1 MQNKLQELTEK
12 IFKEGISKGN
22 AEAEKII
29 NDSKKQAEDIILKA
43 KKEADKVINDAKK
56 KSDEIKSSS
65 EAEFR
70 LSSKQAINALK
81 QQITDLI
88 NGEIVSTSVKKVF
101 EDKDFIKKLIETSI
115 KNWQP
120 ASNEDADL
128 TILLPEKQEK
138 EIQQYFTKSVKDL
151 LKKGIEIRFDADVK
165 SGFQIGPKNGSYKIS
180 FTEEDFI
187 NFFKQYLRPR
197 LIKLLFSEE

>member
-29 NDSKKQAEDIILKA
+29 NDSKKEAGDIVANA
-43 KKEADKVINDAKK
+43 KKDADKIISSAKK

-70 LSSKQAINALK
+70 LSSKQAINVLK
-81 QQITDLI
+81 QQITDLV
-88 NGEIVSTSVKKVF
+88 NGEIVNASVKDAFK
-101 EDKDFIKKLIETSI
+101 DKDFVKRLIETSI
-115 KNWQP
+115 KNWKP
-120 ASNEDADL
+120 ASDEDIDISL
-128 TILLPEKQEK
+128 LLPEKQEK

-151 LKKGIEIRFDADVK
+151 LKKGLEIRFDDEVK

-197 LIKLLFSEE
+197 LIKLLFAEE

>member
-1 MQNKLQELTEK
+1 MQELTQK

-29 NDSKKQAEDIILKA
+29 DNSRKEAEDIVGKA
-43 KKEADKVINDAKK
+43 KKEADKILKDAKK
-56 KSDEIKSSS
+56 KSDEIKKSS

-70 LSSKQAINALK
+70 LSSKQSINALK

-88 NGEIVSTSVKKVF
+88 NGEIVNVSVKKAF
-101 EDKDFIKKLIETSI
+101 KDHDFIKKLIESI
-115 KNWQP
+115 IKKWKPQ
-120 ASNEDADL
+120 SDEVADIS
-128 TILLPEKQEK
+128 ILLPEKDEK
-138 EIQQYFTKSVKDL
+138 AVQQYFTRSVKDL
-151 LKKGIEIRFDADVK
+151 LSKGIEIRYDDNIK

-180 FTEEDFI
+180 FTDEDFV

-197 LIKLLFSEE
+197 LIKLLFAEE

>member
-29 NDSKKQAEDIILKA
+29 NDSKKEAGDIVANA
-43 KKEADKVINDAKK
+43 KKEADKIISNAKK

-81 QQITDLI
+81 QQITDLV
-88 NGEIVSTSVKKVF
+88 NGEIVSASVKDAFK
-101 EDKDFIKKLIETSI
+101 DKDFVKRLIETSI
-115 KNWQP
+115 KNWKP
-120 ASNEDADL
+120 ASDEDIDISL
-128 TILLPEKQEK
+128 LLPEKQEK

-151 LKKGIEIRFDADVK
+151 LKKGLEIRFDDEVK

-187 NFFKQYLRPR
+187 NFFTQYLRPR
-197 LIKLLFSEE
+197 LIKLLFTEE

>member
-1 MQNKLQELTEK
+1 MQNRLQELTEK

-22 AEAEKII
+22 AEAERII
-29 NDSKKQAEDIILKA
+29 KDSKKQAEDIIVKA
-43 KKEADKVINDAKK
+43 KKEADRVINDAKK

-88 NGEIVSTSVKKVF
+88 NGVIVSTSVKKVF
-101 EDKDFIKKLIETSI
+101 EDKDFIKRLIEISI

-120 ASNEDADL
+120 ASNEDVDITL
-128 TILLPEKQEK
+128 LLPEKQEK

-151 LKKGIEIRFDADVK
+151 LKKGLEIRFDADVK

-197 LIKLLFSEE
+197 LIKLLFAEE

>member
-1 MQNKLQELTEK
+1 MQNKLQQLTEK

-29 NDSKKQAEDIILKA
+29 NDSKKQAEDIIVKA
-43 KKEADKVINDAKK
+43 KKEADKIINDAKK

-88 NGEIVSTSVKKVF
+88 NGEIVGTSVKKVF

-138 EIQQYFTKSVKDL
+138 EIQQYFTKSVNDL

>member
-29 NDSKKQAEDIILKA
+29 NGSKKEAGDIVANA
-43 KKEADKVINDAKK
+43 KKEADKIISNAKK

-81 QQITDLI
+81 QQITDLV
-88 NGEIVSTSVKKVF
+88 NGEIVSASVKDAFK
-101 EDKDFIKKLIETSI
+101 DKDFVKRLIETSI
-115 KNWQP
+115 KNWKP
-120 ASNEDADL
+120 ASDEDIDISL
-128 TILLPEKQEK
+128 LLPEKQEK

-151 LKKGIEIRFDADVK
+151 LKKGLEIRFDDEVK

-187 NFFKQYLRPR
+187 NFFTQYLRPR
-197 LIKLLFSEE
+197 LIKLLFTEE

>member
-12 IFKEGISKGN
+12 IFREGISKGN

-29 NDSKKQAEDIILKA
+29 NDSKSQAEEIIVKA
-43 KKEADKVINDAKK
+43 KKEADKIISDAKK
-56 KSDEIKSSS
+56 KSGEIKSSS

-88 NGEIVSTSVKKVF
+88 NGEIVSTPVKKVF
-101 EDKDFIKKLIETSI
+101 GDKEFIKKLIETSI
-115 KNWQP
+115 KNWKP
-120 ASNEDADL
+120 ASDQDADL
-128 TILLPEKQEK
+128 AILLPEQQEK

-151 LKKGIEIRFDADVK
+151 LDQGLEIRFNPDVK

-197 LIKLLFSEE
+197 LIKLLYSEE

>member
-1 MQNKLQELTEK
+1 MQNKLQELTQK

-29 NDSKKQAEDIILKA
+29 DNSRKEAEDIVGKA
-43 KKEADKVINDAKK
+43 KKEADKILKDAKK
-56 KSDEIKSSS
+56 KSDEIKKSS

-70 LSSKQAINALK
+70 LSSKQSINALK

-88 NGEIVSTSVKKVF
+88 NGEIVNVSVKKAF
-101 EDKDFIKKLIETSI
+101 KDNDFIKKLIESI
-115 KNWQP
+115 IKKWKPQ
-120 ASNEDADL
+120 SDEVADIS
-128 TILLPEKQEK
+128 ILLPEKDEK
-138 EIQQYFTKSVKDL
+138 AVQQYFTRSVKDL
-151 LKKGIEIRFDADVK
+151 LSKGIEIRYDDNIK

-180 FTEEDFI
+180 FTDEDFV

-197 LIKLLFSEE
+197 LIKLLFAEE

>member
-29 NDSKKQAEDIILKA
+29 NDSKKEAGDIVANA
-43 KKEADKVINDAKK
+43 KKEADKIVSTAKK

-70 LSSKQAINALK
+70 LSSKQAINVLK
-81 QQITDLI
+81 QQITDLV
-88 NGEIVSTSVKKVF
+88 NGEIVSASVKEAFK
-101 EDKDFIKKLIETSI
+101 DKDFVKRLIETSI
-115 KNWQP
+115 KNWKP
-120 ASNEDADL
+120 ASEEDIDISL
-128 TILLPEKQEK
+128 LLPEKQEN

-151 LKKGIEIRFDADVK
+151 LKKGLEIRFDNEVK

-197 LIKLLFSEE
+197 LIKLLFAEE

>member
-29 NDSKKQAEDIILKA
+29 NDSKKQAKDIIDKA
-43 KKEADKVINDAKK
+43 KKEADKIINDAKK

-115 KNWQP
+115 KNWKP
-120 ASNEDADL
+120 ASTEDADL
-128 TILLPEKQEK
+128 TILLPEKKEK

-151 LKKGIEIRFDADVK
+151 LKKGIEVRFDTDLK
-165 SGFQIGPKNGSYKIS
+165 SGFQIGPKDGSYKVS

>member
-29 NDSKKQAEDIILKA
+29 NDSKKEAGDIVAKA
-43 KKEADKVINDAKK
+43 KKEADKIISDAKK
-56 KSDEIKSSS
+56 KSDEMKSSS

-70 LSSKQAINALK
+70 LSSKQAVNALK

-88 NGEIVSTSVKKVF
+88 NGEIVSASVKDAFK
-101 EDKDFIKKLIETSI
+101 DKDFVKRLIETSI
-115 KNWQP
+115 KNWKP
-120 ASNEDADL
+120 ASDEDVDISL
-128 TILLPEKQEK
+128 LLPEKQEK

-151 LKKGIEIRFDADVK
+151 LKKGIEIRFDNEVK
-165 SGFQIGPKNGSYKIS
+165 SGFQIGPKSGGYKIS
-180 FTEEDFI
+180 FTGEDFI

-197 LIKLLFSEE
+197 LIKLLFAEE

>member
-1 MQNKLQELTEK
+1 MQNKLQQLTEK

-29 NDSKKQAEDIILKA
+29 NDSKKQAEDIIVKA
-43 KKEADKVINDAKK
+43 KKEADKIINDAKK

-70 LSSKQAINALK
+70 LSSKQTINALK
-81 QQITDLI
+81 QQITELI
-88 NGEIVSTSVKKVF
+88 NGEIVGTSVKKVF

-138 EIQQYFTKSVKDL
+138 EIQQYFTKSVNDL

>member
-29 NDSKKQAEDIILKA
+29 NDSKKQAEDIIVKA

>member
-29 NDSKKQAEDIILKA
+29 NDSKKEAGDIVANA
-43 KKEADKVINDAKK
+43 KKEADKIVSTAKK

-70 LSSKQAINALK
+70 LSSKQAINVLK
-81 QQITDLI
+81 QQITDLV
-88 NGEIVSTSVKKVF
+88 NGEIVSASVKEAFK
-101 EDKDFIKKLIETSI
+101 DKDFVKRLIETSI
-115 KNWQP
+115 KNWKP
-120 ASNEDADL
+120 ASEEDIDISL
-128 TILLPEKQEK
+128 LLPEKQEN

-151 LKKGIEIRFDADVK
+151 LKKGLEIRFDDEVK

-197 LIKLLFSEE
+197 LIKLLFAEE

>member
-12 IFKEGISKGN
+12 IFREGISKGN

-29 NDSKKQAEDIILKA
+29 NDSKNQAEEIIVKA
-43 KKEADKVINDAKK
+43 KKEADKIINDAKK
-56 KSDEIKSSS
+56 KSGEIKSSS

-88 NGEIVSTSVKKVF
+88 NGEIVSTPVKKVF
-101 EDKDFIKKLIETSI
+101 GEKEFIKKLIETSI
-115 KNWQP
+115 KNWKP
-120 ASNEDADL
+120 ASNQDADL
-128 TILLPEKQEK
+128 AILLPEKQEK

-151 LKKGIEIRFDADVK
+151 LDKGLEIRFNPEVK
-165 SGFQIGPKNGSYKIS
+165 SGFQIGPRNGSYKIS

-197 LIKLLFSEE
+197 LIKLLYSEE

>member
-29 NDSKKQAEDIILKA
+29 NDSKKQAKDIIDKA
-43 KKEADKVINDAKK
+43 KKDADKVINDAKK

-115 KNWQP
+115 KNWKP
-120 ASNEDADL
+120 ASNQDADL

-151 LKKGIEIRFDADVK
+151 LKKGIEVRFDADLK

-197 LIKLLFSEE
+197 LIKLLFSEK

>member
-29 NDSKKQAEDIILKA
+29 NDSKKQAEEIIVKA
-43 KKEADKVINDAKK
+43 KKESDKIINDAKK
-56 KSDEIKSSS
+56 KSDEIKSNS

-70 LSSKQAINALK
+70 LSSKQAINAFK

-101 EDKDFIKKLIETSI
+101 EDKDFIKRLIETSI
-115 KNWQP
+115 KNWEP
-120 ASNEDADL
+120 ASNKDADL

-151 LKKGIEIRFDADVK
+151 LKRGIEIRFDSNLK

-197 LIKLLFSEE
+197 LIKLLFAEE

>member
-29 NDSKKQAEDIILKA
+29 NDSKKEAGDIVANA
-43 KKEADKVINDAKK
+43 KKEADKIVSTAKK

-70 LSSKQAINALK
+70 LSSKQAINVLK
-81 QQITDLI
+81 QQITDLV
-88 NGEIVSTSVKKVF
+88 NGEIVSASVKEAFK
-101 EDKDFIKKLIETSI
+101 DKDFVKRLIETSI
-115 KNWQP
+115 KNWKP
-120 ASNEDADL
+120 ASEEDIDISL
-128 TILLPEKQEK
+128 LLP
-138 EIQQYFTKSVKDL
+138 KSVKDL
-151 LKKGIEIRFDADVK
+151 LKKGLEIRFDNEVK

-197 LIKLLFSEE
+197 LIKLLFAEE

>member
-1 MQNKLQELTEK
+1 MQNKLQQLTEK

-29 NDSKKQAEDIILKA
+29 NDSKKQAGEIIATA
-43 KKEADKVINDAKK
+43 KKESDKIINDAKK
-56 KSDEIKSSS
+56 KSVEIKSSS

-81 QQITDLI
+81 QQITELI

-101 EDKDFIKKLIETSI
+101 EDKDFIKRLIEASI
-115 KNWQP
+115 KNWKP
-120 ASNEDADL
+120 ASDEDADL
-128 TILLPEKQEK
+128 TILLPEKEEK

-151 LKKGIEIRFDADVK
+151 LKKGIEIRFDADIK
-165 SGFQIGPKNGSYKIS
+165 SGFQIGPKNNSYKIS

>member
-29 NDSKKQAEDIILKA
+29 KTSKKEAEDIVIKA
-43 KKEADKVINDAKK
+43 KKEADQILKDAKK
-56 KSDEIKSSS
+56 KSDEIKKSSQ
-65 EAEFR
+65 AEFR
-70 LSSKQAINALK
+70 LSSKQSINSLK

-88 NGEIVSTSVKKVF
+88 NGEIVDVSVKKAF
-101 EDKDFIKKLIETSI
+101 EDKDLIKRLIESII
-115 KNWQP
+115 KNWKP
-120 ASNEDADL
+120 ESDRADIS
-128 TILLPEKQEK
+128 ILLPEKDEK
-138 EIQQYFTKSVKDL
+138 EMQQYFTKSVKDL
-151 LKKGIEIRFDADVK
+151 LTKGIEIRYADNIK

-180 FTEEDFI
+180 FTDEDFI

-197 LIKLLFSEE
+197 LIKLLFAEE

>member
-29 NDSKKQAEDIILKA
+29 NDSKKQAEEIIVKA

-101 EDKDFIKKLIETSI
+101 EDKDFIKGLIETSI

-120 ASNEDADL
+120 ASGQDADL

-138 EIQQYFTKSVKDL
+138 DIQHYFTKSVKDL
-151 LKKGIEIRFDADVK
+151 LKKGVEIRFDTEVK

-180 FTEEDFI
+180 FTEEDFV

>member
-1 MQNKLQELTEK
+1 MQNKLQQLTEK

-29 NDSKKQAEDIILKA
+29 NDSKKQAGEIIANA
-43 KKEADKVINDAKK
+43 KKEEEKIINDAKK
-56 KSDEIKSSS
+56 KSVEIKSSS

-81 QQITDLI
+81 QQITELI

-101 EDKDFIKKLIETSI
+101 EDKDFIKRLIETSI
-115 KNWQP
+115 KNWKP
-120 ASNEDADL
+120 APDEDADL
-128 TILLPEKQEK
+128 TILLPEKEEK

-151 LKKGIEIRFDADVK
+151 LKKGIEIRFDADIK